1 MPGVPKDMVL
11 AAEHGECSKHGTVS
25 TPRAG
30 TQALKD
36 SRGLWT
42 PDGEPNKNLQVE
54 HESGRLDAIVRPETI
69 RFDER
74 EYR

>member
-11 AAEHGECSKHGTVS
+11 ASEHGECTKHGAVS
-25 TPRAG
+25 TPKAG

-36 SRGLWT
+36 SRGLWF
-42 PDGEPNKNLQVE
+42 PGQNLQVE